1 MQKSIR
7 KFLFLTL
14 IGVCITISQSFAESP
29 VKIFVTTNHT
39 DWVYKVNEKVKF
51 KVVVTQNDKFLKN
64 VKVVYEIGQEKMT
77 PQIKENTTLKDGQ
90 LEIEGGSMNIP
101 GFLRCTV
108 KVEFNNKTYTGLAT
122 AAFDPEKIAPTTT
135 TPTDFRQ
142 FWENA
147 ITENKKIPLD
157 PIMTLLPAK
166 CTEKLNVY
174 QINFQN
180 YKYGMR
186 VYGILCVPK
195 APGKYPA
202 ILEVP
207 GAGVRPYKGDFYL
220 AEKGAITL
228 QIGIHGIPVTLDSI
242 VYANLKYGA
251 LDGYPVS
258 NMDNRDSY
266 YYKHVYLGCV
276 RAIDFIA
283 TLPEYD
289 GQNLAVSG
297 GSQGGAL
304 TIATSALDNRVKCLS
319 CFHPALCDLT
329 GYSNGRAGGWPSWN
343 NFPTAKTETS
353 KYYDTVNFAKLLKID
368 GFYTFG
374 FNDET
379 CPPTSMYSAYNSITA
394 PKSLLIVKELG
405 HYGVQEQWAQSNE
418 FLLKHLN
425 IWK

>member
-1 MQKSIR
+1 M
-7 KFLFLTL
+7 L
-14 IGVCITISQSFAESP
+14 IGICITISQSLAESP
-29 VKIFVTTNHT
+29 VKIFVTADHT
-39 DWVYKVNEKVKF
+39 DWIYKVNEKVKF
-51 KVVVTQNDKFLKN
+51 KIVVTQNDKFLKN
-64 VKVVYEIGQEKMT
+64 VKVDYEIGQEKMT
-77 PQIKENTTLKDGQ
+77 PQIKQNIILKDGQ
-90 LEIEGGSMNIP
+90 LEIEGGSMITP

-108 KVEFNNKTYTGLAT
+108 KVEYNNIKYTGLAT
-122 AAFDPEKIAPTTT
+122 AAYDPEKIVPTTT
-135 TPTDFRQ
+135 TPTDFKQ

-147 ITENKKIPLD
+147 IAENKKIPLE

-174 QINFQN
+174 EINFQN
-180 YKYGMR
+180 YKFGMR

-251 LDGYPVS
+251 LDGYPTS
-258 NMDNRDSY
+258 NMDSRDSY

-283 TLPEYD
+283 TMPEYD
-289 GQNLAVSG
+289 GQTLAVSG

-304 TIATSALDNRVKCLS
+304 AIITAALDCRVKSLS
-319 CFHPALCDLT
+319 CFFPALCDLT
-329 GYSNGRAGGWPSWN
+329 GYINNRAGGWPGLNS
-343 NFPTAKTETS
+343 NFPKQKFETS
-353 KYYDTVNFAKLLKID
+353 KYFDTVNFAKLLNIP
-368 GFYTFG
+368 GFYSFG

-379 CPPTSMYSAYNSITA
+379 CPPTSMYSAYNSITTT
-394 PKSLLIVKELG
+394 KSLLIEKEQG
-405 HYGVQEQWAQSNE
+405 HSGVQEQWAKSNE
-418 FLLKHLN
+418 FLLKQLN
-425 IWK
+425 VWK